1 MNEQQE
7 TREINIKLNWYQDKF
22 LFSKERYSCLIGGV
36 GTGKTF
42 VFLLKAWQICQEN
55 PGSLGLIVRREY
67 TDLRDSTINDFEKY
81 FGVKVKE
88 QAKEYEFPNGSK
100 IMFRHGDLTDK
111 NVLKNINLTFFGIE
125 QAEEYETSIIFDFL
139 RDRLRQ
145 SENSCGF
152 LIANA
157 AGHNWIYERFIEGAK
172 SEVYDLPTG
181 QVAYAKPNYFCATAN
196 SFANAHNLPAS
207 YVADLRAQEKDA
219 PEHYKQ
225 YVIND
230 FNVLDADDLLLT
242 PEEISNLKQNFS
254 GLAGKRYLA
263 ADLARF
269 GKDKCVCFIGEEVSG
284 FKFAEVATDAWGQKD
299 TLHSVG
305 RIADIG
311 RQMNLQDGTVDC
323 DGLGQ
328 GYFDNLKDLVNGH
341 YGLKEFHNTALGKQ
355 SPYANVRTEIYF
367 YIKELA
373 SKGWL
378 YIKTPEII
386 NDLAR
391 LSYTYNRN
399 GQKMMISKEIMRSKG
414 VKSPDYADALMM
426 SVWLWKTKNPETSN
440 LRRRKIG
447 RFNFINNQ
455 MNNW

>member
-157 AGHNWIYERFIEGAK
+157 AGHNWIYERFIEG
-172 SEVYDLPTG
+172 
-181 QVAYAKPNYFCATAN
+181 
-196 SFANAHNLPAS
+196 
-207 YVADLRAQEKDA
+207 LREGH
-219 PEHYKQ
+219 PE
-225 YVIND
+225 
-230 FNVLDADDLLLT
+230 
-242 PEEISNLKQNFS
+242 
-254 GLAGKRYLA
+254 
-263 ADLARF
+263 
-269 GKDKCVCFIGEEVSG
+269 
-284 FKFAEVATDAWGQKD
+284 
-299 TLHSVG
+299 
-305 RIADIG
+305 
-311 RQMNLQDGTVDC
+311 
-323 DGLGQ
+323 
-328 GYFDNLKDLVNGH
+328 
-341 YGLKEFHNTALGKQ
+341 
-355 SPYANVRTEIYF
+355 
-367 YIKELA
+367 
-373 SKGWL
+373 GWL
-378 YIKTPEII
+378 HGVRYADFWHHRSWFIHRTLGAVEYDPDMGMQII
-386 NDLAR
+386 NFQ
-391 LSYTYNRN
+391 TYRN
-399 GQKMMISKEIMRSKG
+399 NGIYRKSKT
-414 VKSPDYADALMM
+414 DFAAALW
-426 SVWLWKTKNPETSN
+426 S
-440 LRRRKIG
+440 
-447 RFNFINNQ
+447 
-455 MNNW
+455 